1 MASTTLTHSGC
12 GQQSTPDV
20 VIGVDTHKDLHV
32 AVALAPNGGRLG
44 DCRIATT
51 RRGYDELIA
60 WSEQFGYAPV
70 FAVEGTG
77 SFGAGLC
84 RELLDAGFEVVEVNR
99 PDRSTRRRLGKD
111 DAIDAEAAARSW
123 IAGSATVTPKAG
135 DQKVEM
141 IRLLKVAKDS
151 ATESRTRAINQIKA
165 IVLTAPAALR
175 EQLEPLQR
183 TALIRA
189 CAALRPGLM
198 AAPLAAAKRA
208 LRLLAR
214 RVQALDLELRALQ
227 DDLDVLTQAV
237 CPGLRQTYGVGV
249 DAAAILLTTVGD
261 NPQRLRSEGAFAA
274 LCGVSPLPA
283 SSGKTNRHRLN
294 RGGNRQANAALHR
307 IAVVRLR
314 WHEQSRAYA
323 SRRSGEELSKAEILR
338 CLKRFIAREI
348 FHTLLGRP
356 PLRTSAT

>member
-1 MASTTLTHSGC
+1 MAPTNLTQRLH
-12 GQQSTPDV
+12 QRAPDV

-32 AVALAPNGGRLG
+32 AVALATNGGRLG
-44 DCRIATT
+44 ECRIPTT

-60 WSEQFGYAPV
+60 WTEQFGYAPV

-84 RELLDAGFEVVEVNR
+84 RELLDAGFFVAEVNR
-99 PDRSTRRRLGKD
+99 PDRSTRRRLGKN

-123 IAGSATVTPKAG
+123 IAGSTTVTPKAG
-135 DQKVEM
+135 DEKVEM

-151 ATESRTRAINQIKA
+151 ATVSRTRAINQIKA
-165 IVLTAPAALR
+165 ILVTAPAALR
-175 EQLEPLQR
+175 ERLEPLHR
-183 TALIRA
+183 GALIRA
-189 CAALRPGLM
+189 CAALRPGLL
-198 AAPLAAAKRA
+198 ADPLAAAKRT
-208 LRLLAR
+208 LRILAR
-214 RVQALDLELRALQ
+214 RVQALEQELRELQ
-227 DDLDVLTQAV
+227 PDLDALTQAV

-249 DAAAILLTTVGD
+249 DGAAILLIAAGD

-283 SSGKTNRHRLN
+283 SSGKTHRHRLN

-314 WHEQSRAYA
+314 WHEQTQAYA
-323 SRRSGEELSKAEILR
+323 ARRIGEGLSKADILR
-338 CLKRFIAREI
+338 CLKRFIAREV